1 MDVNSGVILT
11 KSEYQALLEAS
22 ATLDIIKRILLAQ
35 DCMRFT
41 GAELKAVLR
50 SILKDVDDSTE
61 KVEVEVIEEKKEVDL
76 I

>member
-22 ATLDIIKRILLAQ
+22 ATLDIIKRILRTHKSV
-35 DCMRFT
+35 RFT
-41 GAELKAVLR
+41 GTELKAVLS
-50 SILKDVDDSTE
+50 SILEDTEEATE
-61 KVEVEVIEEKKEVDL
+61 KVEIEVVEEKKEVDL